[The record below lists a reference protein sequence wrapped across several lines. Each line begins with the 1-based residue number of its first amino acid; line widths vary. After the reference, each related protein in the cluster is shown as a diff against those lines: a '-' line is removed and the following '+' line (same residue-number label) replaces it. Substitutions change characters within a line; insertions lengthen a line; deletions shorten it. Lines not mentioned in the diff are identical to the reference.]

1 MGTLQDT
8 PRGLDPTPP
17 WRQTLALPRASMLAP
32 LRLILLAV
40 ATAPLIACWLLAL
53 PLMLLVPAT
62 ESVLQPLLVGTW
74 AKVVLWIMGIRVT
87 VEGEPPRGG
96 FFLVANHLSYLD
108 IPVFLAQL
116 NGRFLAKSEIAS
128 WPVLGFLARATGTLF
143 VDRSRKRDLTRV
155 IAEVTALIH
164 RGPGVIVFPEATST
178 DGAGLHGFK
187 PSLFEVPSRLGLPV
201 SCAALHYANPPG
213 VRPAWESVCWWG
225 DAEFAPHFWEFLK
238 LRRTDATV
246 TFAAEPV
253 QAVGPDGPMDRKAL
267 SEGAKAVIEGIFT
280 PSRPSADRP

>member
-1 MGTLQDT
+1 
-8 PRGLDPTPP
+8 
-17 WRQTLALPRASMLAP
+17 MLAP

-40 ATAPLIACWLLAL
+40 ATIPLFTCWLLAV
-53 PLMLLVPAT
+53 PVMLLVPAT
-62 ESVLQPLLVGTW
+62 ESVLQPMLVGTW
-74 AKVVLWIMGIRVT
+74 ARVVLWIMGIRVR
-87 VEGEPPRGG
+87 VEGKPPSGG
-96 FFLVANHLSYLD
+96 FFLVANHLSYVD
-108 IPVFLAQL
+108 IPVLLAHL

-155 IAEVTALIH
+155 ISEVTALIH

-178 DGAGLHGFK
+178 DGAAIHGFK
-187 PSLFEVPSRLGLPV
+187 PSLFEVPARLGLDV

-246 TFAAEPV
+246 TFGPAPV
-253 QAVGPDGPMDRKAL
+253 AAVGPEGPRDRKAL
-267 SEGAKAVIEGIFT
+267 SEAARAVIEGIFT
-280 PSRPSADRP
+280 PSRPAGDRA